1 MLYSQGLI
9 NMSVRPNGIGG
20 HERNGKNLTLK
31 DQSNIE
37 VVSMQSNISKKLDMK
52 FPPIALIKSDTKP
65 SDAIG
70 PKEAKG
76 GCVMSFIAQTIAKR
90 KTTYFG
96 RENIT
101 CGGVSVGFG
110 WGSGLADEDAVDF
123 QSSFL
128 SCGLD
133 SAPNKEAYEKRLGY
147 MKKHTREMFR
157 HGERIF
163 TDFDTAKLNIKNRPV
178 YDEGEYVIFKGLENL
193 DGDEIPRSVIFTVNP
208 IELTVITQINTSFR
222 TKDAYI
228 LTPQAAGCQAI
239 GCYVFEQAES
249 DDPKPVLGPIDFAGR
264 SKMKHFIPNEY
275 LTLAMPWK
283 LFLKLEELSET
294 SVLET
299 DLWRKFL

>member
-1 MLYSQGLI
+1 MFDFNLMHIVAGLPGLI
-9 NMSVRPNGIGG
+9 IAMVV
-20 HERNGKNLTLK
+20 HEYAHALAAYKLGDITPKLQNRLTINPAAHI
-31 DQSNIE
+31 DP
-37 VVSMQSNISKKLDMK
+37 VG
-52 FPPIALIKSDTKP
+52 FIALL
-65 SDAIG
+65 
-70 PKEAKG
+70 
-76 GCVMSFIAQTIAKR
+76 F
-90 KTTYFG
+90 
-96 RENIT
+96 
-101 CGGVSVGFG
+101 VGFG

-163 TDFDTAKLNIKNRPV
+163 TDFNTPKLNIKNRPV

-193 DGDEIPRSVIFTVNP
+193 DGDEIPQSVIFTVNP

-283 LFLKLEELSET
+283 LLLKLED
-294 SVLET
+294 VLE
-299 DLWRKFL
+299 